1 MRDGLSRLRKLVGSQ
16 AKIAEALEMSREQ
29 VSRISTGKNKVP
41 GYMVAVAELLEALP
55 PKDWPDRWRKRLTKP
70 KT

>member
-1 MRDGLSRLRKLVGSQ
+1 
-16 AKIAEALEMSREQ
+16 MSREQ

-55 PKDWPDRWRKRLTKP
+55 PKDWPDRWRK
-70 KT
+70 